1 MWDGRGSLGRGKGGK
16 GKGGDKSPAWSS
28 QDLGSTLG
36 LHVAIIIDKTM
47 FMMLSSWHSHCE
59 SSPGSFDE
67 CRTAPGGCWP
77 SDQAKRLKTL
87 IRLNVQLSYSVYIH
101 HGHLWPFTH
110 FTIPRRVGLIK
121 INSAKMYT
129 CVNHYAN
136 ASRFRQNSFC
146 HRLLTL
152 FRSFI

>member
-1 MWDGRGSLGRGKGGK
+1 LRRGKEVEWEGGKGVGRGSRGSLGSGKGGK

-67 CRTAPGGCWP
+67 CRTAPGGC
-77 SDQAKRLKTL
+77 
-87 IRLNVQLSYSVYIH
+87 
-101 HGHLWPFTH
+101 
-110 FTIPRRVGLIK
+110 
-121 INSAKMYT
+121 
-129 CVNHYAN
+129 
-136 ASRFRQNSFC
+136 
-146 HRLLTL
+146 
-152 FRSFI
+152 